1 MFAEVPEAKGVEVKP
16 TGGITLF
23 QIAGINITLDFSWF
37 IVFALVLLALSAG
50 YFPRNYPGYGSGSYL
65 LVGLIATMLFFASVV
80 IHELAHSLVALRSG
94 IEIREITLFIFGGMA
109 RITEEPRTPQME
121 LKIAA
126 VGPLSSFGLAFGF
139 WLIKSIIWGAEPSLL
154 GAVFDYL
161 AWINLALGV
170 FNLIPGFPLDGGRVL
185 RAIWWWK
192 TDSLTRATK
201 VASDIGKWFA
211 VALMVLG
218 GLEIFAGALLNGLW
232 LIFIGMFLRAMSERG
247 YEEVI
252 IRKSLEGM
260 RIEEVMTRE
269 VVTVPPDLPLANLVH
284 DYFLRYAYR
293 SFPVVHEQ
301 RVLGLVLVTAVKDIP
316 RKEQESRKV
325 AEVMIPPSDSLVISP
340 DASLAEALKR
350 MSQDEVE
357 QLLVMDRDQMVG
369 LITKTGL
376 LRFIQIRQILE
387 A

>member
-1 MFAEVPEAKGVEVKP
+1 MEGKAAEMKTSRGM
-16 TGGITLF
+16 TLF
-23 QIAGINITLDFSWF
+23 QIAGIRINLDLSWF

-50 YFPRNYPGYGSGSYL
+50 YFPRNYPGYGSMSYL
-65 LVGLIATMLFFASVV
+65 LVGLIATLLFFASVV

-94 IEIREITLFIFGGMA
+94 IEIREITLFIFGGVA
-109 RITEEPRTPQME
+109 RITEEPKTPQME

-126 VGPLSSFGLAFGF
+126 VGPLSSFALALGF
-139 WLIKSIIWGAEPSLL
+139 WLIKSIIMSLQPSLL

-161 AWINLALGV
+161 AWINLALGA
-170 FNLIPGFPLDGGRVL
+170 FNLIPGFPLDGGRIL

-211 VALMVLG
+211 VALMALG
-218 GLEIFAGALLNGLW
+218 GLEIFSGALINGLW
-232 LIFIGMFLRAMSERG
+232 LLFIGMFLRAMSERG
-247 YEEVI
+247 YEEAI

-260 RIEEVMTRE
+260 RIDEVMTRE
-269 VVTVPPDLPLANLVH
+269 VVSVPPDLSLFHLVH

-293 SFPVVHEQ
+293 SFPVVQ
-301 RVLGLVLVTAVKDIP
+301 DYRVLGIVSVTAVKDIP
-316 RKEQESRKV
+316 REEQEIRKV
-325 AEVMIPPSDSLVISP
+325 EEVMTPQSDRLVITP
-340 DASLAEALKR
+340 QESLAEALKR

-357 QLLVMDRDQMVG
+357 QLLVMDRDRMVG

-376 LRFIQIRQILE
+376 LRFVQIRQILE